1 MNKKWKI
8 NEIKPGDMIRVYN
21 GVYHH
26 YAIYLGNNQIIQFG
40 KPTPVN
46 NQSNIRVEI
55 VNTEEFKKYQ
65 PIEVRQYTLIEKMK
79 KRKANEVIEF
89 AISKL
94 GEQGYNFTT
103 NNCLDFVN
111 QCVFKK

>member
-1 MNKKWKI
+1 MKKKWKI
-8 NEIKPGDMIRVYN
+8 DEIKPGDMIRVYN
-21 GVYHH
+21 GVYYH

-40 KPTPVN
+40 KVTPIDD
-46 NQSNIRVEI
+46 STNIKVEI
-55 VNTEEFKKYQ
+55 VSTDDFKQYQ

-79 KRKANEVIEF
+79 KRKAKKIIE
-89 AISKL
+89 ISKSRL
-94 GEQGYNFTT
+94 REQGYNFNT